1 MDRLNKLKKLE
12 KVLESGLEECE
23 VDKLASIARQYRE
36 TLREIEEI
44 ESLKGNDD
52 DISKILHKRQIDG
65 LPGAVNKD
73 KS

>member
-12 KVLESGLEECE
+12 KVLENGLDECE
-23 VDKLASIARQYRE
+23 IDKLASIARQYRE